1 MTHTKT
7 GRPVKRIIRI
17 RKSRK
22 TSQEELAD
30 NSGLDRTYISGVERM
45 KRNLSVD
52 TLEKIIKGLR
62 VSSDKFFKDIS
73 KG

>member
-1 MTHTKT
+1 ML
-7 GRPVKRIIRI
+7 RRNIVKRMIGI
-17 RKSRK
+17 RKSK
-22 TSQEELAD
+22 KMSQEALAD
-30 NSGLDRTYISGVERM
+30 SSGLDRTYISGVERM

-52 TLEKIIKGLR
+52 TLEKILKGLR